1 MNILLIDDDEVDRK
15 LVKRALD
22 NSDLDIKLQ
31 EAADAQE
38 AKTLFDNASFDCL
51 LLDYRLPDI
60 DGLTFAKELL
70 GNEGGQTIPIVM
82 LTGEGN
88 EAVAVEA
95 MKLGVQDYLPKG
107 SIDSGSLERAINNAV
122 EKTSL
127 RNKIDEMNRSFER
140 MALND
145 SLTGLGNRNLFTDR
159 MNSIIAVS
167 RRSNEPFSL
176 LMMDLNKFKE
186 VNDTH
191 GHEAGDAVLIEVGKR
206 FITLGRNA
214 DSFFRLGGDE
224 FAALITTGVTR
235 EGLAIMAERII
246 KTFEAPV
253 DFRSVSLEIG
263 ISIGIVLFP
272 EHSEDGDE
280 LLRLADAAMYEAKRG
295 RLGFSI
301 PSVTVKQVAQ

>member
-1 MNILLIDDDEVDRK
+1 MHILLIDDDEVDRK

-22 NSDLDIKLQ
+22 SSNLDIKLQ
-31 EAADAQE
+31 EAANAQE
-38 AKTLFDNASFDCL
+38 AKTLFDKASFDCL

-60 DGLTFAKELL
+60 DGLAFAKELL
-70 GNEGGQTIPIVM
+70 GNGSGQTIPIVM

-107 SIDSGSLERAINNAV
+107 NIDSGSLERAINNAV
-122 EKTSL
+122 EKTCL
-127 RNKIDEMNRSFER
+127 RNKIDKMNRGFER

-159 MNSIIAVS
+159 MNSQIAVS

-191 GHEAGDAVLIEVGKR
+191 GHEAGDAVLREVGKR
-206 FITLGRNA
+206 FISLGRDA
-214 DSFFRLGGDE
+214 DSFYRLGGDE
-224 FAALITTGVTR
+224 FAALVTTGVTR
-235 EGLAIMAERII
+235 EGLAIMAGRII
-246 KTFEAPV
+246 NAFETPV
-253 DFRSVSLEIG
+253 DFRSTSLEIG
-263 ISIGIVLFP
+263 ISIGIVIFP
-272 EHSEDGDE
+272 EHSEDGDQ
-280 LLRLADAAMYEAKRG
+280 LLGLADAAMYEAKRG

-301 PSVTVKQVAQ
+301 SSATINQAAQ